1 MPPLTRLL
9 SPQKVII
16 AGVIEIKGGEGLRGR
31 AQTISTVV
39 WRRRGRGEGGGEGG
53 AFSREGVILTNR
65 MQVILASEAAP
76 PAKQVL
82 LLLLF
87 W

>member
-1 MPPLTRLL
+1 VPPLTRLL

-39 WRRRGRGEGGGEGG
+39 WRRRGRGEGGGRGCFQQRGG
-53 AFSREGVILTNR
+53 NIN
-65 MQVILASEAAP
+65 
-76 PAKQVL
+76 K
-82 LLLLF
+82 
-87 W
+87 